1 MKQIKDERNK
11 IMRHSAN
18 QQNMRQKDETNDNKR
33 QINKQEIKEIEI
45 EV

>member
-11 IMRHSAN
+11 IMRHSGN

-33 QINKQEIKEIEI
+33 QMNKQEIKEIEI